1 MLGAYAWNPEG
12 RADGHVHGRTE
23 PGWAHR
29 PVVHTGA
36 AASRTGRQQRDLASG
51 NVEVALRRCF
61 SRTEVAAMHTCFCG
75 SVGFQC
81 GCNPGAAAFCGTTA
95 VVVVLTGDHIVV
107 VNCVDSRAVLYRG
120 SNIVPISFDHK
131 V

>member
-1 MLGAYAWNPEG
+1 M
-12 RADGHVHGRTE
+12 HGILREELMAMSMGGPNQGGPTGPWSTPALPP
-23 PGWAHR
+23 PGQ
-29 PVVHTGA
+29 G
-36 AASRTGRQQRDLASG
+36 G
-51 NVEVALRRCF
+51 NDETWLQEMWRVALRRCF
-61 SRTEVAAMHTCFCG
+61 SKTEVAAMHTCFCG